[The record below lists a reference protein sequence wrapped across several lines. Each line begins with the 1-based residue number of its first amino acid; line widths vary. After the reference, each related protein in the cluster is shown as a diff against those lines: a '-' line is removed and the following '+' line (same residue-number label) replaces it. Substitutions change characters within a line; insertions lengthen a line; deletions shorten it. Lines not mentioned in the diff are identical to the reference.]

1 MLRLEKRLHKNKHFK
16 GEKMIKR
23 FLILLTMLL
32 AMFGCTSYQ
41 EAENT
46 SEQGSSNSE
55 QGSSEKE
62 ETSKSAAYK
71 VMHYKQNANDSE
83 YTLVTTDTENKTGT
97 VGDYAYAT
105 VKSYEGFTAKQIE
118 YVRIKADG
126 STVVKIYYDRKE
138 VTLMLNLDG
147 GTGNTM
153 ITGKYGANINIQ
165 NPTKADYVFSGWE
178 PALPATFPLS
188 PSLHTATWIKESDTV
203 VLDGC
208 TYTKDMKTLL
218 SAEETI
224 TSVTIPDSVT
234 SIGDYAFRGCS
245 NLTSVTI
252 PDSVTSIGE
261 KAFYGCRNLTSITI
275 GNGVT
280 SIGDWAFDGCTGL
293 TSVTIPD
300 SVTSIGSSAFSGC
313 SSLTSVT
320 IPDSVT
326 SIGSYAFNGC
336 DNLEIT
342 INTDDKYLYSEDGTT
357 ILLCDSSVTSVTIPE
372 NVASINSGAF
382 ACCRNVETIETGDT
396 LMSLSYLPI
405 TSALKSITIGN
416 GVTSIN
422 ENRFMNC
429 SSLAS
434 VYITDLTA
442 WMNIKFETASSNPLY
457 NGADLYLNGSLVT
470 DLVIPDGVTSIGKY
484 AFYGC
489 SSLASVIIPDSVT
502 SIDSFAF
509 RDCGNVETL
518 VIGDG
523 LTSLNDLPIT
533 SALKSITIGNGVTS
547 IDSFAFYGY
556 SSLTSITIGN
566 GVTTI
571 GRDAFKDCDNVET
584 LVIGDKLTSLGN
596 LPITSALKSITIG
609 NGVTSIDSY
618 AFNGCSSLESVT
630 IPDSVTSIGG
640 YAFEGCNNLIYNE
653 YDNGLY
659 LENADNPYLVLV
671 KAKDTSITSCEIN
684 SKTKIILSNAFNGC
698 ENIET
703 LIIGDGITSLDN
715 LPITSALKSLA
726 IPNGVTE
733 IKENR
738 FKDCINLSSITIP
751 ASVTSI
757 GKDAFSNCD
766 NLANV
771 YISDLTAWCN
781 IEFANEFANPLDN
794 VANLYLDDTL
804 VKDLVIPDD
813 VTSVSSY
820 AFSGCY
826 SLTNVTIPDSVT
838 SIGSYVFNECS
849 SLASVTIGNG
859 VTSIG
864 TNLFSNCSSLT
875 AIYISD
881 IAAWCNIYFY
891 NATSNPLY
899 YTDNLYLN
907 GSLVKTLVI
916 PDSVTSIG
924 KYAFYDYDT
933 LTSVT
938 IPDSVTSIGESVFY
952 SCSGLT
958 SVTIPDSV
966 TSIGKDVFYD
976 TGNLTSVYISDLTA
990 WCNIEFS
997 SSYANPLYYADNLYL
1012 NSSLVKTLVIPDS
1025 VTSIGKYAF
1034 YNYDTLTS
1042 VKIPD
1047 SVTSIG
1053 ESVFY
1058 SCGKLATVTIGSGV
1072 TTISYSAFYDC
1083 DTLTSMTIPDNVTT
1097 IGEKAFY
1104 DCDKLAS
1111 VTIGSGVTK
1120 IYKNAFYYCSSLTSV
1135 TFKDTDIWY
1144 YTSNS
1149 DFSDGI
1155 GINVTDKAQN
1165 ATYLRSTYDDK
1176 YWYKK

>member
-1 MLRLEKRLHKNKHFK
+1 MLRLEERLHKNKHFK
-16 GEKMIKR
+16 GKKMMKR

-41 EAENT
+41 EAENN

-55 QGSSEKE
+55 QSNPGQNNSEQGN
-62 ETSKSAAYK
+62 SVNKSAAYK

-218 SAEETI
+218 DADSNI

-234 SIGDYAFRGCS
+234 SISEEAFYNCSSLASVYITDLTTWCNIKFEDSFSNPLYYAH
-245 NLTSVTI
+245 NLYLNGSLVTDLVI
-252 PDSVTSIGE
+252 PDSVTSIGWR
-261 KAFYGCRNLTSITI
+261 AFYGCS
-275 GNGVT
+275 
-280 SIGDWAFDGCTGL
+280 SL
-293 TSVTIPD
+293 TSVEIPDSVISIGNYAFKGCSSLESVVIPD
-300 SVTSIGSSAFSGC
+300 SVTSIGSYVFYGC
-313 SSLTSVT
+313 DSLTSVT

-326 SIGSYAFNGC
+326 SIGSWAFSGCSSLESVSIGNSVMSIGNYAF
-336 DNLEIT
+336 
-342 INTDDKYLYSEDGTT
+342 
-357 ILLCDSSVTSVTIPE
+357 
-372 NVASINSGAF
+372 SG
-382 ACCRNVETIETGDT
+382 
-396 LMSLSYLPI
+396 
-405 TSALKSITIGN
+405 
-416 GVTSIN
+416 
-422 ENRFMNC
+422 C

-484 AFYGC
+484 AFDGC

-502 SIDSFAF
+502 FIGNYAF

-523 LTSLNDLPIT
+523 LTSLD
-533 SALKSITIGNGVTS
+533 
-547 IDSFAFYGY
+547 D
-556 SSLTSITIGN
+556 
-566 GVTTI
+566 
-571 GRDAFKDCDNVET
+571 
-584 LVIGDKLTSLGN
+584 

-630 IPDSVTSIGG
+630 IPDSVTSIGEE
-640 YAFEGCNNLIYNE
+640 AFYNCSSLTNVTIPDSVTSIGNEAFYGCDSLIYNE

-659 LENADNPYLVLV
+659 LGNADNPYLVLV
-671 KAKDTSITSCEIN
+671 KAKDTSITSCGIN

-826 SLTNVTIPDSVT
+826 SLTNVTIPDNVT
-838 SIGSYVFNECS
+838 AIGDYVFNECS
-849 SLASVTIGNG
+849 SLTSVTIPDSVTTIGNYAFSDCSSLASVTIPDSVTTIGYNAFSGCSSLTSVVIPDG

-864 TNLFSNCSSLT
+864 SYAFSDCSSLT
-875 AIYISD
+875 SVTIPDSVTTIGWSAFSGCSSLESTYISD
-881 IAAWCNIYFY
+881 IAAWCNISFD
-891 NATSNPLY
+891 NNFANPLY
-899 YTDNLYLN
+899 CADNLYLN
-907 GSLVKTLVI
+907 GSLVKDLVI
-916 PDSVTSIG
+916 PNDVTTIRR
-924 KYAFYDYDT
+924 YAFNNYDT

-938 IPDSVTSIGESVFY
+938 ISDSVTIIGASAFQY
-952 SCSGLT
+952 CSSLT
-958 SVTIPDSV
+958 SVV
-966 TSIGKDVFYD
+966 
-976 TGNLTSVYISDLTA
+976 
-990 WCNIEFS
+990 
-997 SSYANPLYYADNLYL
+997 
-1012 NSSLVKTLVIPDS
+1012 
-1025 VTSIGKYAF
+1025 
-1034 YNYDTLTS
+1034 
-1042 VKIPD
+1042 
-1047 SVTSIG
+1047 
-1053 ESVFY
+1053 
-1058 SCGKLATVTIGSGV
+1058 
-1072 TTISYSAFYDC
+1072 
-1083 DTLTSMTIPDNVTT
+1083 IPDNVTA

-1104 DCDKLAS
+1104 DCDKLAT
-1111 VTIGSGVTK
+1111 VTIGNGITR
-1120 IYKNAFYYCSSLTSV
+1120 IYKEAFYNCDKLTSA
-1135 TFKDTDIWY
+1135 TFKDTNNWY

-1149 DFSDGI
+1149 NYTG
-1155 GINVTDKAQN
+1155 GTAVNVTDKAQN
-1165 ATYLRSTYDDK
+1165 ATYLKDTYYSY
-1176 YWYKK
+1176 YWYKE

>member
-252 PDSVTSIGE
+252 PDSVTSIGNRAFSGCSSLTSVTIPDSVTSIGE

-502 SIDSFAF
+502 FIGNYAF

-523 LTSLNDLPIT
+523 LTSLD
-533 SALKSITIGNGVTS
+533 
-547 IDSFAFYGY
+547 D
-556 SSLTSITIGN
+556 
-566 GVTTI
+566 
-571 GRDAFKDCDNVET
+571 
-584 LVIGDKLTSLGN
+584 

-924 KYAFYDYDT
+924 KYAFY
-933 LTSVT
+933 
-938 IPDSVTSIGESVFY
+938 
-952 SCSGLT
+952 
-958 SVTIPDSV
+958 
-966 TSIGKDVFYD
+966 
-976 TGNLTSVYISDLTA
+976 
-990 WCNIEFS
+990 
-997 SSYANPLYYADNLYL
+997 
-1012 NSSLVKTLVIPDS
+1012 
-1025 VTSIGKYAF
+1025 
-1034 YNYDTLTS
+1034 NYDTLTS